1 MDLKKK
7 IFFGVVV
14 CFVVIQFIQPAR
26 NKSKDAFPTDMERMY
41 LMSGNV
47 KAIFRNACYD
57 CHSDNTR
64 YPWYSSIQPGA
75 WYMSSHISNGRKEL
89 NFNRFGEYSVRRQA
103 SKLKAIANS
112 INDKSM
118 PVWSYTLVH
127 RDAVLSEDQVKILSK
142 WISKTLD
149 SLAVE

>member
-1 MDLKKK
+1 
-7 IFFGVVV
+7 
-14 CFVVIQFIQPAR
+14 
-26 NKSKDAFPTDMERMY
+26 
-41 LMSGNV
+41 
-47 KAIFRNACYD
+47 
-57 CHSDNTR
+57 
-64 YPWYSSIQPGA
+64 
-75 WYMSSHISNGRKEL
+75 MSSHISNGRKEL

>member
-1 MDLKKK
+1 MGLKKK
-7 IFFGVVV
+7 ILVGVIAFFVI
-14 CFVVIQFIQPAR
+14 IQFIQPAR
-26 NKSKDAFPTDMERMY
+26 NKSKDVFPTDIERMY
-41 LMSGNV
+41 LMSGDV
-47 KAIFRNACYD
+47 KAILKNACYD

-64 YPWYSSIQPGA
+64 YPWYSNIQPGA
-75 WYMSSHISNGRKEL
+75 WFMSSHISNGRKEL

-118 PVWSYTLVH
+118 PLWSYTLVH
-127 RDAVLSEDQVKILSK
+127 RDAMLSGDQAKIISN